1 MVKAITYILKN
12 DANVLALVGL
22 NAVSSKAKIYPMY
35 ATQKE
40 DFPLVTVW
48 EMSRVGEQCKERKT
62 TSFRYGYDI
71 HAFALSYDAVTE
83 ICEAIEDALEDANVT
98 SPINGVQFT
107 TKIVNTNRR
116 DGAYLED
123 YKVYSKILSFEATV
137 NEGQA
142 T

>member
-12 DANVLALVGL
+12 DATVGALVGN
-22 NAVSSKAKIYPMY
+22 NAAGGKKKIYPMY

-40 DFPLVTVW
+40 DWPIVTVW
-48 EMSRVGEQCKERKT
+48 EVSRVGEQCKGSKT

-71 HAFALSYDAVTE
+71 HAFALSYDAVTAL
-83 ICEAIEDALEDANVT
+83 CEAIEDALEDANVT

-123 YKVYSKILSFEATV
+123 YKVYSKILSFAATV